1 MGDSTAFTFNPQ
13 GPPDSDGVGG
23 AGVVAAGTGDPA
35 ANAGGAA
42 PFQFWSKSNNPS
54 TYYTNNYPIVE
65 ISDANSPN
73 YNPGKHAMQ
82 EKNIKVQSIGG
93 FCCL

>member
-23 AGVVAAGTGDPA
+23 AGVVATGAGDPA

-42 PFQFWSKSNNPS
+42 PFQF
-54 TYYTNNYPIVE
+54 
-65 ISDANSPN
+65 
-73 YNPGKHAMQ
+73 
-82 EKNIKVQSIGG
+82 
-93 FCCL
+93 

>member
-1 MGDSTAFTFNPQ
+1 MYTYVKCTLTGRQLLLHSTAFTFNPQ

-42 PFQFWSKSNNPS
+42 PFQF
-54 TYYTNNYPIVE
+54 
-65 ISDANSPN
+65 
-73 YNPGKHAMQ
+73 
-82 EKNIKVQSIGG
+82 
-93 FCCL
+93 